1 MEMSVQFDTKIAV
14 VLREDL
20 AVWQKLNVTA
30 FTVSA
35 VAGATTG
42 LLGDPYEDAS
52 GLTYLPMIRQPVL
65 IFSGDGA
72 AVRRAYE
79 RALAREVP
87 LAIFTEDLFATGHD
101 EANRAAVRAVA
112 SADLQLV
119 GLAFRTDKRV
129 ADKVVKGLALHQ

>member
-1 MEMSVQFDTKIAV
+1 MSVQFDTKIAV

-42 LLGDPYEDAS
+42 LLGEPYEDAS
-52 GLTYLPMIRQPVL
+52 GLTYLPMVRQPML
-65 IFSGDGA
+65 IFSGEAA

-79 RALAREVP
+79 RALARGVP
-87 LAIFTEDLFATGHD
+87 LAIFTEELFTTGHD

-119 GLAFRTDKRV
+119 GLAFRTEKRV
-129 ADKVVKGLALHQ
+129 ADKVLKGLTLHR

>member
-1 MEMSVQFDTKIAV
+1 MSVQFDTKIAV

-42 LLGDPYEDAS
+42 LLGEPYEDAS
-52 GLTYLPMIRQPVL
+52 GLTYLPMVRQPML
-65 IFSGDGA
+65 IFSGDAA

-87 LAIFTEDLFATGHD
+87 LAIFTEELFTTGHD

-119 GLAFRTDKRV
+119 GLAFRTEKRV
-129 ADKVVKGLALHQ
+129 ADKVLKGLTLHR

>member
-1 MEMSVQFDTKIAV
+1 MSVQFDTKIAV

-35 VAGATTG
+35 VTGATAG
-42 LLGDPYEDAS
+42 LLGEPYEDAS
-52 GLTYLPMIRQPVL
+52 GLTYLPMVRQPML

-87 LAIFTEDLFATGHD
+87 LAIFTEELFTTGHD
-101 EANRAAVRAVA
+101 QANRAAVRAVA

-119 GLAFRTDKRV
+119 GLAFRAEKRV
-129 ADKVVKGLALHQ
+129 ADKVLKGLALHQ

>member
-1 MEMSVQFDTKIAV
+1 MSVQFDTKIAV

-42 LLGDPYEDAS
+42 LLGEPYEDAS
-52 GLTYLPMIRQPVL
+52 GLTYLPMVRQPML
-65 IFSGDGA
+65 IFSGDAA

-79 RALAREVP
+79 RALARGVP
-87 LAIFTEDLFATGHD
+87 LAIFTDELFTTGHD

-119 GLAFRTDKRV
+119 GLAFRTEKRV
-129 ADKVVKGLALHQ
+129 ADKVLKGLTLHR

>member
-1 MEMSVQFDTKIAV
+1 MSGQFDTKIAV

-42 LLGDPYEDAS
+42 LLGEPYEDAS
-52 GLTYLPMIRQPVL
+52 GLTYLPMVRQPML
-65 IFSGDGA
+65 IFSGDAA

-87 LAIFTEDLFATGHD
+87 MAIFTEELFTTGHD
-101 EANRAAVRAVA
+101 EANRAAVRAVT

-129 ADKVVKGLALHQ
+129 ADKVLKGLSLHQ

>member
-1 MEMSVQFDTKIAV
+1 MSVQFDTKIAV

-42 LLGDPYEDAS
+42 LLGEPYEDAS
-52 GLTYLPMIRQPVL
+52 GLTYLPMVRQPML
-65 IFSGDGA
+65 IFSGDAA

-79 RALAREVP
+79 RALARGVP
-87 LAIFTEDLFATGHD
+87 LAIFTEELFTTGHD

-119 GLAFRTDKRV
+119 GLAFRTEKRV
-129 ADKVVKGLALHQ
+129 ADKVLKGLTLHR

>member
-1 MEMSVQFDTKIAV
+1 MSVQFDTRIAV

-20 AVWQKLNVTA
+20 AVWQKLNITA

-35 VAGATTG
+35 VAGAATG
-42 LLGDPYEDAS
+42 LLGEPYQDAS

-65 IFSGDGA
+65 IFSGDTA

-87 LAIFTEDLFATGHD
+87 LAIFTEELFTTGHD

-119 GLAFRTDKRV
+119 GLAFRADKRV
-129 ADKVVKGLALHQ
+129 ADKVLKGLALHQ

>member
-1 MEMSVQFDTKIAV
+1 MSVQFDTKIAV
-14 VLREDL
+14 VLCEDL

-35 VAGATTG
+35 VAGATAG
-42 LLGDPYEDAS
+42 LLGEPYEDAS
-52 GLTYLPMIRQPVL
+52 GLTYLPMVRQPML
-65 IFSGDGA
+65 IFSGDAA

-87 LAIFTEDLFATGHD
+87 LAIFTEELFTTGHD
-101 EANRAAVRAVA
+101 DANRAAVRAVT

-119 GLAFRTDKRV
+119 GLAFRAEKRV
-129 ADKVVKGLALHQ
+129 ADKVLKGLALHQ

>member
-1 MEMSVQFDTKIAV
+1 MSVQFDTKIAV

-20 AVWQKLNVTA
+20 AVWQKLNITA

-42 LLGDPYEDAS
+42 LLGEPYEDAS
-52 GLTYLPMIRQPVL
+52 GLAYLPMIRQPVL
-65 IFSGDGA
+65 IFSGDEA

-87 LAIFTEDLFATGHD
+87 LAIFTEDLFTTGHD

-129 ADKVVKGLALHQ
+129 ADKVLKGLALHQ

>member
-1 MEMSVQFDTKIAV
+1 MSAQFDTKIAV

-35 VAGATTG
+35 VAGATAG
-42 LLGDPYEDAS
+42 LLGEPYVDAS
-52 GLTYLPMIRQPVL
+52 GLTYLPMVRQPML
-65 IFSGDGA
+65 IFSGDAA

-87 LAIFTEDLFATGHD
+87 LAIFTEELFTTGHD
-101 EANRAAVRAVA
+101 EANRVAVRAVA

-119 GLAFRTDKRV
+119 GLAFRAEKPV
-129 ADKVVKGLALHQ
+129 ADKVLKGLALHQ

>member
-1 MEMSVQFDTKIAV
+1 MSVQFDTKIAV

-42 LLGDPYEDAS
+42 LLGEPYEDAS
-52 GLTYLPMIRQPVL
+52 GLTYLPMVRQPML
-65 IFSGDGA
+65 IFSGDAA

-79 RALAREVP
+79 RALARGVP
-87 LAIFTEDLFATGHD
+87 LAIFTEFLFTTGHD

-119 GLAFRTDKRV
+119 GLAFRTEKRV
-129 ADKVVKGLALHQ
+129 ADKVLKGLTLHR

>member
-1 MEMSVQFDTKIAV
+1 MSGQFDTKIAV

-35 VAGATTG
+35 VAGATTE
-42 LLGDPYEDAS
+42 LLGEPYEDAS
-52 GLTYLPMIRQPVL
+52 GLTYLPMVRQPML
-65 IFSGDGA
+65 IFSGDAA

-87 LAIFTEDLFATGHD
+87 LAIFTEELFTTGHD

-119 GLAFRTDKRV
+119 GLAFRTEKRV
-129 ADKVVKGLALHQ
+129 ADKVLKGLSLHQ

>member
-1 MEMSVQFDTKIAV
+1 MSVQFDTKIAV

-42 LLGDPYEDAS
+42 LLGEPYEEAS
-52 GLTYLPMIRQPVL
+52 GLTYLPMVRQPML
-65 IFSGDGA
+65 IFSGDAA

-87 LAIFTEDLFATGHD
+87 LAIFTEELFTTGHD

-119 GLAFRTDKRV
+119 GLAFRTEKRV
-129 ADKVVKGLALHQ
+129 ADKVLKGLTLHR